1 VFGSGSAAQTVA
13 VTDPSAFA
21 HWSDWIPIAIGAA
34 IAFVVH
40 LAKATI
46 RPAANVA
53 TAGVAAPLLSTLED
67 IVSIVLVAV
76 ALVVPLLAVVIV
88 AMLIWAAV
96 RTVRARR
103 EPSSRP

>member
-1 VFGSGSAAQTVA
+1 MFGSGSAAQTVA